1 MNTKKSVT
9 DTDKIIGERIK
20 SRRLMLGM
28 TQSDLAKHCG
38 ISFQQIQK
46 YETSNS
52 KISCSRLL
60 QICKALDASMEFF
73 FDIQNKMY
81 NDESTELLI
90 LYWKLPEKVRKN
102 LVINLLKHLN

>member
-28 TQSDLAKHCG
+28 TQSDLAKRCG

-46 YETSNS
+46 YETSNGR
-52 KISCSRLL
+52 IPCSRLF
-60 QICKALDASMEFF
+60 QICQALETSMNFF
-73 FDIQNKMY
+73 FDTKNNMY
-81 NDESTELLI
+81 NQESMELLI